1 MKLSNVTNLSNAMD
15 SLSLSTFKALVN
27 NQLDYIRTLIS
38 MIDSETDKDNFRKY
52 AEALLNLLA
61 EKYFSSVKDINVFN
75 LDIDEDLEELV
86 VYVYMESSSSI
97 GDMYKIP
104 INSTPINTYEE
115 DGRYKCKL
123 DPKKVAIEID
133 EDLNYD
139 IYVTGDFYIDS
150 SEQTYYIKITDFD
163 DDINSKGDDNNG

>member
-86 VYVYMESSSSI
+86 VYVYMESSLSI

-115 DGRYKCKL
+115 DGQYKCKL
-123 DPKKVAIEID
+123 EPKKVAIEID